1 MYIGIDVGGTNLVA
15 GVVNEDNQIVA
26 KAKVKTAACH
36 GAEHMVQELAR
47 ISHEA
52 TGLAG
57 LQPEDIQYV
66 GVGIPG
72 AVNRKTAF
80 VYHTVNAPFHNT
92 PFGSLFQ
99 EAWGEKIPVY
109 LENDANCAALAE
121 FVVGSAR
128 DCHSFMMITLGTGV
142 GGGLVAGGTMQAG
155 INLAG
160 MEVGHMVIE
169 SNGVPCSCG
178 RRGCWEQYSSA
189 PGLKRMTR
197 EEMARSPD
205 SLMWEM
211 CEGSL
216 DNVGGRTAFEA
227 ARAGDPA
234 AKRVTT
240 EYIHYLAEGITNLI
254 NIFQVEQISLGGG
267 VSNERDEDFL
277 YPLQEL
283 VAKWRFTQVGKQQT
297 RVEKASLGND
307 AGIIG
312 AALLGRMHYLDLGD
326 GDLE

>member
-15 GVVNEDNQIVA
+15 GVVNEENQIVA
-26 KAKVKTAACH
+26 KAKVKTSACH
-36 GAEHMVQELAR
+36 GAEHMVSELAR
-47 ISHEA
+47 ISREA
-52 TGLAG
+52 AELAG
-57 LQPEDIQYV
+57 LAPAEIRYV

-72 AVNRKTAF
+72 AVNRKTGF

-92 PFGSLFQ
+92 PFGQLFR
-99 EAWGEKIPVY
+99 EAWGSEIPVY

-121 FVVGSAR
+121 FVAGSAR

-142 GGGLVAGGTMQAG
+142 GGGLVAGGAMQTG
-155 INLAG
+155 INLSG

-169 SNGVPCSCG
+169 AGGVPCSCG
-178 RRGCWEQYSSA
+178 RQGCWEQYSSA
-189 PGLKRMTR
+189 SGLKRMTR
-197 EEMARSPD
+197 EEMERSPD
-205 SLMWEM
+205 SLMWEL

-216 DNVGGRTAFEA
+216 DHVGGRTAFEA
-227 ARAGDPA
+227 ARAGDEA
-234 AKRVTT
+234 AKRVT
-240 EYIHYLAEGITNLI
+240 EQYLRYLAEGITNLV

-277 YPLQEL
+277 FPLQKL
-283 VAKWRFTQVGKQQT
+283 VAQWRFTQEGKQQT

-312 AALLGRMHYLDLGD
+312 AALLGRMHYLDLG
-326 GDLE
+326 GWREE